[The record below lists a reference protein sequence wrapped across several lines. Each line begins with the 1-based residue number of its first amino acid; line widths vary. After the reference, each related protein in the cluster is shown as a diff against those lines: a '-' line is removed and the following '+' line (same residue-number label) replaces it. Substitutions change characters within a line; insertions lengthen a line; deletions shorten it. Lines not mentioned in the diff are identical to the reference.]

1 MTKIKHSGTKAVV
14 EVTEAQAAAIL
25 GRQNDAG
32 GTWSKAATDAKLQ
45 PSQAKDGD
53 K

>member
-14 EVTEAQAAAIL
+14 EVTEAQATAIL
-25 GRQNDAG
+25 ARQNDAG
-32 GTWSKAATDAKLQ
+32 GTWSKAGADAKLQ
-45 PSQAKDGD
+45 PSQAGGD